1 MATASALTNPF
12 AMTGVLT
19 RDNYR
24 DTLSKLFDKVF
35 YRQFKEP
42 IDGMALY
49 SVINSSSDTYNWST
63 MTGFGLIPK
72 SADENDL
79 PLDQPI
85 QGWDNSMTAVDYRG
99 SVRITERMRETD
111 QHGTISKLQGLLTRA
126 AHKTVAYLTC
136 HPLNTGFDA
145 TGEWLCEDRMYLF
158 DSDRPNVDGA
168 APAWSNLEIG
178 ALSATTLAGA
188 RVNMRRLKNER
199 DLSIS
204 LVPEK
209 LIVSPDNEQNA
220 IELTQSN
227 LAPDQLINNMNFLKG
242 KFTVVVLPDITSTTA
257 WFVQAANDSLNELYW
272 LWRVKPES
280 KTFALGTNPDVTV
293 HRVRF
298 SCQTGCG
305 RPHSIRGSTGT

>member
-12 AMTGVLT
+12 AMIGVLT
-19 RDNYR
+19 KDNYR

-35 YRQFKEP
+35 YRQFKDP
-42 IDGMALY
+42 IDGMSLY
-49 SVINSSSDTYNWST
+49 QNINSSADTYNWSS

-85 QGWDNSMTAVDYRG
+85 QEWDSSMTAVDYRG
-99 SVRITERMRETD
+99 SVRITERLRETD
-111 QHGTISKLQGLLTRA
+111 QHATIGKLQGLLSRA
-126 AHKTVAYLTC
+126 AWKTVAYLTV
-136 HPLNTGFDA
+136 HPLNTGFDS
-145 TGEWLCEDRMYLF
+145 TGDWLAEDGMYLF
-158 DSDRPNVDGA
+158 DSDRPNPDGGVA
-168 APAWSNLEIG
+168 VWSNLETG
-178 ALSATTLAGA
+178 ALSPTTLASA

-199 DLSIS
+199 GLSIS

-209 LIVSPDNEQNA
+209 LIVPPDLEQKA
-220 IELTQSN
+220 VEYTQSDKT
-227 LAPDQLINNMNFLKG
+227 PDQLINNMNFLKG
-242 KFTVVVLPDITSTTA
+242 KFSVVVLPDITSTTA

-272 LWRVKPES
+272 LWRVKPGT

-305 RPHSIRGSTGT
+305 RPHSIRGSTGA